1 MVPSLLGHINR
12 TSMHT
17 LFMNILHRIMNIG
30 NITFEKDKK
39 TNIMEIRKK
48 KETQQ
53 KQHFKDRYRKK
64 FICNSTEF
72 SYRTCGVRNE
82 KYWLKM

>member
-48 KETQQ
+48 KKHNRNSISKIGIVKSSSVIQRNSLTGHVESET
-53 KQHFKDRYRKK
+53 
-64 FICNSTEF
+64 
-72 SYRTCGVRNE
+72 RNIG
-82 KYWLKM
+82 